1 MKTLIQ
7 AVITLFVLTFIT
19 TSLQAQSTFVLADSS
34 TMSITGT
41 STLHDWESRVTE
53 FSANIKANIASET
66 PSFQEFSLTVPVKS
80 IKSEKS
86 KMEKKTYEALKEKD
100 HPNITFDLLN
110 VTSVEDDTVTAAGN
124 LTIAGTTKPITIK
137 AAYTTPNETKQN
149 LQLKGAYSLKMTNY
163 NVEPPS
169 VMFGT
174 IKSGDEIT
182 IQYNFYL
189 TSNNL

>member
-1 MKTLIQ
+1 MKNVIQ
-7 AVITLFVLTFIT
+7 AGITLFVLTFIT
-19 TSLQAQSTFVLADSS
+19 TSLQAQPTFVLSDSS

-53 FSANIKANIASET
+53 FSVDIKANIDSET
-66 PSFQEFSLTVPVKS
+66 PSFREFILTVPVES

-86 KMEKKTYEALKEKD
+86 KMEKQTYEALKEKD
-100 HPNITFDLLN
+100 HPIITFDLLN

-137 AAYTTPNETKQN
+137 AAYTPQTNKT
-149 LQLKGAYSLKMTNY
+149 LQLQGAYSLKMTNY

-169 VMFGT
+169 IMFGT
-174 IKSGDEIT
+174 IKSGDEVT
-182 IQYNFYL
+182 IHYNFYI